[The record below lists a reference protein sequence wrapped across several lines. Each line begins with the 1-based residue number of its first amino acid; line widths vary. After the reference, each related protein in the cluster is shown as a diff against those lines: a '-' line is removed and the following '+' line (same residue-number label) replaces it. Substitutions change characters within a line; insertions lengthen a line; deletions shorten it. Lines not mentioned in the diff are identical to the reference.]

1 MNSAGGGGVRLLF
14 AMSCKIS
21 AMVNGL
27 HCLNQAELYSL
38 GGLQGARFAL
48 Q

>member
-1 MNSAGGGGVRLLF
+1 MHTAGVGDVRLLF

-27 HCLNQAELYSL
+27 HYRNQAELYSL
-38 GGLQGARFAL
+38 GGL
-48 Q
+48 